1 MKFSDFYGQSS
12 LAKDLQLSFSQ
23 GRVAHGFLFTGPEG
37 SGKKTL
43 AGICAQALLCSSKET
58 EKPCGSCGPCKRVM
72 SDSHPD
78 YIEVKTQT
86 LQIGIEAVRSLIS
99 ALSEKAFEGGS
110 RAVLITKPM
119 TFDAQNALLK
129 TLEEP
134 PGGTVFFI
142 TAVNTSALLPT
153 VISRVQVVTLSPLDE
168 KTCVQAL
175 LSKGVHPEKAPLLAR
190 LSGGIVGKAL
200 KMQEDTDYWRA
211 RELAYELM
219 SLKGAAELPGM
230 SSKLAKANIDGR
242 EFVSCVES
250 ILSDVIRFHSGAERI
265 EIDKLSETESIAA
278 RVGVEKAVALLD
290 CATQALRMI
299 NSYIPLQA
307 AVQPL
312 AFRLLEVTNN
322 GKGNR
327 RPL

>member
-43 AGICAQALLCSSKET
+43 ASICAQALLCSSLGA
-58 EKPCGSCGPCKRVM
+58 EKPCGSCGPCKRVV
-72 SDSHPD
+72 SGSHPD
-78 YIEVKTQT
+78 YIDVKTQT
-86 LQIGIEAVRSLIS
+86 VQIGIDAVRSLIS
-99 ALSEKAFEGGS
+99 TLSEKSFEGGN

-134 PGGTVFFI
+134 PSGTVFFI

-153 VISRVQVVTLSPLDE
+153 VISRVQLVALSPLDE
-168 KTCVQAL
+168 KTCTQAL

-219 SLKGAAELPGM
+219 RLSKGADLPGIM
-230 SSKLAKANIDGR
+230 AKLAKANIDGR
-242 EFVSCVES
+242 EFISCVES
-250 ILSDVIRFHSGAERI
+250 ILSDVIRFHNGAVRI

-278 RVGVEKAVALLD
+278 KVGVDKAVALLD
-290 CATQALRMI
+290 GTAQALRMI

-307 AVQPL
+307 ALQPL
-312 AFRLLEVTNN
+312 AFRLLEVANN
-322 GKGNR
+322 GKSDR

>member
-12 LAKDLQLSFSQ
+12 LAKDLQLSFGQ

-43 AGICAQALLCSSKET
+43 AGICARALLCSSKGA
-58 EKPCGSCGPCKRVM
+58 EKPCGSCGPCKRAM
-72 SDSHPD
+72 SGSHPD
-78 YIEVKTQT
+78 YIEVQTQT
-86 LQIGIEAVRSLIS
+86 VQIGIEAVRSLI
-99 ALSEKAFEGGS
+99 LTLCEKSFEGGG

-134 PGGTVFFI
+134 PRGTVFFI
-142 TAVNTSALLPT
+142 TAENTSTLLPT
-153 VISRVQVVTLSPLDE
+153 VISRVQVVALSPLDE
-168 KTCVQAL
+168 KTCTQAL
-175 LSKGVHPEKAPLLAR
+175 LSRGVDPQKAPLLAR

-200 KMQEDTDYWRA
+200 KMQEDTDYWRT
-211 RELAYELM
+211 RELAYEFVGL
-219 SLKGAAELPGM
+219 SRGSDLPGI
-230 SSKLAKANIDGR
+230 SAKLVKAKIDGR

-278 RVGVEKAVALLD
+278 RVGIEKAVALLD
-290 CATQALRMI
+290 CAGQALRMI

-307 AVQPL
+307 ALQPL
-312 AFRLLEVTNN
+312 AFKLLEVTNN
-322 GKGNR
+322 GKSDR